1 MNLNRSIAAGI
12 QQLRRQSDRTRSILA
27 LLLIVP
33 VSSIGALASTIV
45 APGAVGQGI
54 AVCCGIWMLI
64 FPVAWQI
71 SIDRQRL
78 HLNKSLAGLAV
89 GIILGGA
96 MFTTILGSY
105 WFVGKYWLD
114 LADIRSRVSQMGMN
128 IPLMVLGFGTFQ
140 TLVNSLIEEY
150 VWRWFV
156 YRHCAVLF
164 TQSQAIWM
172 SAGFFT
178 LHHIILMAAYGADW
192 RLVAVGTL
200 AVFIAGGLWARCM
213 KAYRSLLPSYL
224 SHLAAD
230 LALQIVSWHILLG

>member
-1 MNLNRSIAAGI
+1 MNLNLSIDAGI
-12 QQLRRQSDRTRSILA
+12 QQLRRQSSRSRSILA

-33 VSSIGALASTIV
+33 ISSIGALTSTIV
-45 APGAVGQGI
+45 APGVVGQGI

-64 FPVAWQI
+64 FPLAWHV

-78 HLNKSLAGLAV
+78 QFNKSLDGLAA
-89 GIILGGA
+89 GTILGVA
-96 MFTTILGSY
+96 MFGTILGSY
-105 WFVGKYWLD
+105 WFMGRYWLD
-114 LADIRSRVSQMGMN
+114 ITDIRSRVSEMGMN
-128 IPLMVLGFGTFQ
+128 IPLMVFGFGTFQ

-156 YRHCAVLF
+156 YRHCALLF
-164 TQSQAIWM
+164 TKSQAIWI

-178 LHHIILMAAYGADW
+178 LHHIILMVAYCDDW
-192 RLVAVGTL
+192 RLVAVGAV
-200 AVFIAGGLWARCM
+200 AVFVAGGLWARCM

-230 LALQIVSWHILLG
+230 LALQIVSWHVLLG

>member
-12 QQLRRQSDRTRSILA
+12 QQLRRQSSRNRSILA
-27 LLLIVP
+27 LLFIVP
-33 VSSIGALASTIV
+33 ISSIGALTSTIV
-45 APGAVGQGI
+45 APGAIGQGI
-54 AVCCGIWMLI
+54 AICCGIWMLI
-64 FPVAWQI
+64 FPIAWHV

-78 HLNKSLAGLAV
+78 QLRKSLDGLAV
-89 GIILGGA
+89 GIMLGIA
-96 MFTTILGSY
+96 MFGTILGSY
-105 WFVGKYWLD
+105 WFVGRYWLD
-114 LADIRSRVSQMGMN
+114 LTDIRSRVSQMGMN
-128 IPLMVLGFGTFQ
+128 IPLMVFGFGTFQ

-156 YRHCAVLF
+156 YRHCALLF
-164 TQSQAIWM
+164 TQSQAIWI

-178 LHHIILMAAYGADW
+178 LHHIILMVAYCDDW

-213 KAYRSLLPSYL
+213 KVYRSLLPSYL

-230 LALQIVSWHILLG
+230 LALQIVSWHVLLG